1 MNELILELEEITPKE
16 FFGAQ
21 NANIELLKKYFPKLK
36 IVARGNKIKAY
47 GDEDLLE
54 EFDTRMTMLMKHFG
68 KYNKLDENSI
78 ERVLTSNSSEDY
90 STSAKSGEVIVH
102 GVGGSFP
109 KGTIH
114 IIGIDSE
121 LSPENKHIAVK
132 LDDHYFIC
140 ANNGIMS
147 MICSEIAPEKI
158 VEINIHDKIE
168 TSFPVLDV
176 FVKVACHIARGGT
189 LEVIGKVINTIKPIK
204 NLIPFVNDEK
214 TQIIGS
220 VIYIDNY
227 GNVVTN
233 IKRNFFENIQK
244 TRPYEISARSYKFN
258 KILNKYSEVI
268 DFNIEESKRNVEGKG
283 LVVFNSSDYLEI
295 AVYKSNSS
303 TVGSA
308 STLMGLKTMDTVTV
322 NFLKP

>member
-1 MNELILELEEITPKE
+1 MAIITLTTDFGEKDHFAGAIKGAIYSELPEVRIVDVSHSVSPFNISEAAYIIL
-16 FFGAQ
+16 
-21 NANIELLKKYFPKLK
+21 NA
-36 IVARGNKIKAY
+36 
-47 GDEDLLE
+47 
-54 EFDTRMTMLMKHFG
+54 
-68 KYNKLDENSI
+68 
-78 ERVLTSNSSEDY
+78 Y
-90 STSAKSGEVIVH
+90 S
-102 GVGGSFP
+102 SFP

-121 LSPENKHIAVK
+121 LSPENKHIAVS

-147 MICSEIAPEKI
+147 MICAEIAPDKI

-168 TSFPVLDV
+168 TNFPVLDV

-204 NLIPFVNDEK
+204 NLNPFVNDDK
-214 TQIIGS
+214 NQIIGS

-233 IKRNFFENIQK
+233 IKKKFFEEVQK
-244 TRPYEISARSYKFN
+244 TREYEISARNHKFK
-258 KILNKYSEVI
+258 KIYSKYSDIVNFE
-268 DFNIEESKRNVEGKG
+268 IEESKRNDEGKG
-283 LVVFNSSDYLEI
+283 LVVFNSSGYLEI
-295 AVYKSNSS
+295 AVYKSNCS

-322 NFLKP
+322 NFLKS

>member
-1 MNELILELEEITPKE
+1 MAIITLTTDFGEKDHFAGAIKGAIYSELPDVRIVDISHSVSPFNIPEAAYIIL
-16 FFGAQ
+16 
-21 NANIELLKKYFPKLK
+21 NAY
-36 IVARGNKIKAY
+36 
-47 GDEDLLE
+47 
-54 EFDTRMTMLMKHFG
+54 H
-68 KYNKLDENSI
+68 
-78 ERVLTSNSSEDY
+78 
-90 STSAKSGEVIVH
+90 
-102 GVGGSFP
+102 SFP

-114 IIGIDSE
+114 LIGIDSE
-121 LSPENKHIAVK
+121 INEENKHIALL

-147 MICSEIAPEKI
+147 MICSDIVPEKI

-189 LEVIGKVINTIKPIK
+189 LEIIGKLIDKIKPIK
-204 NLIPFVNDEK
+204 DLIPFVNDEK

-227 GNVVTN
+227 GNVITN
-233 IKRNFFENIQK
+233 IKRKFFDNIRK
-244 TRPYEISARSYKFN
+244 AREYEVYARNYRFTE
-258 KILNKYSEVI
+258 IYNKYSDIVNFEI
-268 DFNIEESKRNVEGKG
+268 PPERRNDEGKR

-295 AVYKSNSS
+295 AVYKGNPN

-308 STLMGLKTMDTVTV
+308 SSLMGLKLRDTVTV
-322 NFLKP
+322 SFLKV